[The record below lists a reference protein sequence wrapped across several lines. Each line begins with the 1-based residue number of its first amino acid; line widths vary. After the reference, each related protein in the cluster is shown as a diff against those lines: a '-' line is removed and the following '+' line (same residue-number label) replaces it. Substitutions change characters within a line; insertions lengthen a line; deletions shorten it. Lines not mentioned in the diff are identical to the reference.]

1 MVDHVEHGQVTE
13 LLPQQKEQGV
23 KVVNKLGEEIPP
35 AKAEDPHGV
44 LVVRV
49 IDRLTVPAVVSS
61 NKEGPA
67 LSKHPEAEESLAEVV
82 DDHDPF
88 DVVGLSILHELG
100 TGNLWLHW
108 APVSDNTETHLHDV
122 DVEDADDGGGPDGG
136 HQEPVINSRV
146 S

>member
-1 MVDHVEHGQVTE
+1 MDHVERRHLVV
-13 LLPQQKEQGV
+13 LLPHDEEHSVQQVYELRK
-23 KVVNKLGEEIPP
+23 KVPP
-35 AKAEDPHGV
+35 AQAEHSHGV
-44 LVVRV
+44 LVIRV
-49 IDRLTVPAVVSS
+49 VHGLAVPAVVSRH
-61 NKEGPA
+61 KEGPT
-67 LSKHPEAEESLAEVV
+67 LGEHPEAEESLAEVV